1 MLGIASGLGVWTIA
15 VTGGLVG
22 AGILAIV
29 DALASMIPSRIY
41 QMLRIAGEAPA
52 QDDVRAQSNEHC
64 LTARMRATLVNWEW
78 NSRDDLVTLTYR
90 VRHRG
95 APDLQRIAQEAS
107 LVKGV
112 VETRI
117 AL

>member
-1 MLGIASGLGVWTIA
+1 
-15 VTGGLVG
+15 
-22 AGILAIV
+22 
-29 DALASMIPSRIY
+29 
-41 QMLRIAGEAPA
+41 
-52 QDDVRAQSNEHC
+52 
-64 LTARMRATLVNWEW
+64 
-78 NSRDDLVTLTYR
+78 LVTLTYR